1 MCRGMSLED
10 LVAEGIVGLM
20 KGVERFDPKRGFK
33 FSTYAHWWIRQAI
46 SRSISDQARVIR
58 CAAPLQASVCR
69 LDQHVHCCRLVC
81 LFEHLSVVGRGLW
94 SCWTPRACAHMLC
107 FVACRVPVHLH
118 EMMSKAKKV
127 ERTLAEELSRDPTR
141 AEVAAAAGITESR
154 LAALTR
160 THRLPSSM
168 DAPLRKGGSNE
179 PGSIEDYV
187 PDETAVCLT
196 PHLLPSCHIDLAMS
210 LINDVC

>member
-1 MCRGMSLED
+1 M
-10 LVAEGIVGLM
+10 
-20 KGVERFDPKRGFK
+20 
-33 FSTYAHWWIRQAI
+33 
-46 SRSISDQARVIR
+46 
-58 CAAPLQASVCR
+58 
-69 LDQHVHCCRLVC
+69 
-81 LFEHLSVVGRGLW
+81 
-94 SCWTPRACAHMLC
+94 
-107 FVACRVPVHLH
+107 HLH

-141 AEVAAAAGITESR
+141 AEVAAATGITESR

-187 PDETAVCLT
+187 PDESAVCFPGLCT
-196 PHLLPSCHIDLAMS
+196 P
-210 LINDVC
+210 